1 MVYRNKSS
9 LMTKANTGAII
20 IAVLLFIAAALS
32 GIGYANEWWDVGTAF
47 DILEYSVYTA
57 LGLMA
62 AALVT
67 LWVFAFARA
76 SERGQIGRT
85 VISLVLFIACAGFS
99 WNVYNQRETAR
110 RVPPIHDV
118 TTDLD
123 NIPQYVTLNPQ
134 NPNRENW
141 ELLHRAGYADIKP
154 LTLQMGVA
162 EVINKAEAISI
173 DFGWE
178 VAAAVPNEGRLEVT
192 ETTQWFRFKDDL
204 ILRVR
209 ETEGG
214 GSIVDARS
222 VSRFAGSDIGVNAAR
237 IRKLFAA
244 LQEE

>member
-1 MVYRNKSS
+1 MGKLGARLYR
-9 LMTKANTGAII
+9 LFY
-20 IAVLLFIAAALS
+20 LLPVRAFHGTSITN
-32 GIGYANEWWDVGTAF
+32 YKPRDVCRQF
-47 DILEYSVYTA
+47 
-57 LGLMA
+57 M
-62 AALVT
+62 
-67 LWVFAFARA
+67 
-76 SERGQIGRT
+76 
-85 VISLVLFIACAGFS
+85 
-99 WNVYNQRETAR
+99 
-110 RVPPIHDV
+110 
-118 TTDLD
+118 TDLE
-123 NIPQYVTLNPQ
+123 NIPQYVALNPQ

-154 LTLQMGVA
+154 LTLQMSVA
-162 EVINKAEAISI
+162 EVINKAETISV

-178 VAAAVPNEGRLEVT
+178 VAAAVPGEGRLEVT

-209 ETEGG
+209 EAEGG